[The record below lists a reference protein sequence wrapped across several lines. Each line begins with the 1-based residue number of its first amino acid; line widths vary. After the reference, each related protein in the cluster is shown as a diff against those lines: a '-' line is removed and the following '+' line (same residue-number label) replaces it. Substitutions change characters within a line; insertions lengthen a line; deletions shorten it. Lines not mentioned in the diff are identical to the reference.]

1 MDFSRLTDPD
11 AYKQALAGLLR
22 RGGEVTDYI
31 ATAPEKAGQ
40 TIIEGHERNK
50 ALQAQAFANPNRPF
64 QVTDANAMSQLGDR
78 MLAGPLSVAPV
89 GMMIGP
95 SATTWSKENAFKA
108 AQMEKAGKTPQEI
121 WEATQTAKGLDNY
134 QRQEIPDNRSFLKGG
149 NTFGETVFNRMK
161 ALETDK
167 PRVEDILYHNELF
180 EAYPQLKNIEIQFT
194 KKGSNSNAEWL
205 PTENIIRVNAD
216 LPSEQ
221 AKNSL
226 LHELQHAVQKE
237 ESWNTGA
244 DAYSILKKHQDM
256 QKNIYDEVTK
266 LNVELKYYA
275 NKPEYAD
282 KYQELLAQR
291 NALSKQYNPD
301 PMVDAL
307 REYKAYGGEAEARL
321 TQGREK
327 LTKEE
332 RAKIYPYAKGDK
344 ALDIDPETA
353 LIRTDHNQPV
363 ITRKELIESLLNT
376 QK

>member
-1 MDFSRLTDPD
+1 MDFGRITDPN
-11 AYKQALAGLLR
+11 AWKQAMARLLR
-22 RGGEVTDYI
+22 RGGEVTDYV

-40 TIIEGHERNK
+40 AIVEGHEKNK

-95 SATTWSKENAFKA
+95 SAATWSKENAFKA

-121 WEATQTAKGLDNY
+121 WEATQTAKGLDNF
-134 QRQEIPDNRSFLKGG
+134 QRQEIPDNRSFLMGG
-149 NTFGETVFNRMK
+149 NTFGETVMNRMK

-256 QKNIYDEVTK
+256 QKNIYDQVTK

-332 RAKIYPYAKGDK
+332 RAKIYPYTKGDK
-344 ALDIDPETA
+344 ALDIDPESA
-353 LIRTDHNQPV
+353 LIRMNHDQPV
-363 ITRKELIESLLNT
+363 ITRKELIESLLSK

>member
-1 MDFSRLTDPD
+1 MDFSRLTDPN

-40 TIIEGHERNK
+40 AILEGHEKNK

-64 QVTDANAMSQLGDR
+64 QVTNQEAMGELGDR

-95 SATTWSKENAFKA
+95 SAATWSKENAFKA

-149 NTFGETVFNRMK
+149 NTFGETVMNRMK
-161 ALETDK
+161 ALEIDK

-194 KKGSNSNAEWL
+194 KKGSQSNAEWL

-216 LPSEQ
+216 LPTDQ

-226 LHELQHAVQKE
+226 LHELQHAVQRE
-237 ESWNTGA
+237 EQWNTGA
-244 DAYSILKKHQDM
+244 DAYSILKKHFDKQEDLN
-256 QKNIYDEVTK
+256 QQLVK
-266 LNVELKYYA
+266 LNHEMRFYA

-282 KYQELLAQR
+282 KYAEIMAQK
-291 NALSKQYNPD
+291 ADIAKKYSYD
-301 PMVDAL
+301 PHADAL
-307 REYKAYGGEAEARL
+307 KEYKAYGGEAEARL

-332 RAKIYPYAKGDK
+332 RAKIYPYTKGDK

-363 ITRKELIESLLNT
+363 ITRKELIESLLSN